1 MAKGLSSVR
10 AGTRSRCWRAATA
23 GLVAGVLLGVA
34 PSAWPQEEP
43 PDTTAVG
50 AGKILDL
57 SSKVVGI
64 TPKVLDI
71 VGISRGVAGTLV
83 DLGAKVT
90 ETEIKIALSGDILF
104 DFDKDTLRPDAFPTL
119 QKVAD
124 IIAGYPGAPVLIEG
138 YTDSKGK
145 DSYNLKL
152 SDRRAASVKKW
163 LVEKAGAD
171 AGHIKTKGWGEA
183 KPVAPNENPD
193 GSDDPD
199 GRQKNRRVE
208 ITIKTK

>member
-1 MAKGLSSVR
+1 MRHALRGVGWLLALSWLLVVSGLVL
-10 AGTRSRCWRAATA
+10 AQDEEGGGRAA
-23 GLVAGVLLGVA
+23 GPGKVLDIV
-34 PSAWPQEEP
+34 
-43 PDTTAVG
+43 
-50 AGKILDL
+50 
-57 SSKVVGI
+57 
-64 TPKVLDI
+64 PKVLDI
-71 VGISRGVAGTLV
+71 VGVSRGLEATLV

-90 ETEIKIALSGDILF
+90 QTEIKIALSGDILF
-104 DFDKDTLRPDAFPTL
+104 DFDKDTLRPDALPTL
-119 QKVAD
+119 QKVAEV
-124 IIAGYPGAPVLIEG
+124 IAGYPGAPVLIEG

-145 DSYNLKL
+145 DGYNLKL

-163 LVEKAGAD
+163 LVENAGAD

>member
-1 MAKGLSSVR
+1 MRHALRGVGWLLALSWLLVVSGLVL
-10 AGTRSRCWRAATA
+10 AQDEEGGGRAA
-23 GLVAGVLLGVA
+23 GPGKVLDIV
-34 PSAWPQEEP
+34 
-43 PDTTAVG
+43 
-50 AGKILDL
+50 
-57 SSKVVGI
+57 
-64 TPKVLDI
+64 PKVLDI
-71 VGISRGVAGTLV
+71 VGVSRGLEATLV

-90 ETEIKIALSGDILF
+90 QTEIKIALSGDILF
-104 DFDKDTLRPDAFPTL
+104 DFDKDTLRPDALPTL
-119 QKVAD
+119 QKVAEV
-124 IIAGYPGAPVLIEG
+124 IAGYPGAPVLIEG

-163 LVEKAGAD
+163 LVENAGAD

>member
-1 MAKGLSSVR
+1 MRHALRGAGWLLALSWLLAVSGI
-10 AGTRSRCWRAATA
+10 ALAQDEEGGGRAA
-23 GLVAGVLLGVA
+23 GPGKVLDIV
-34 PSAWPQEEP
+34 
-43 PDTTAVG
+43 
-50 AGKILDL
+50 
-57 SSKVVGI
+57 
-64 TPKVLDI
+64 PKVLDI
-71 VGISRGVAGTLV
+71 VGVSRGLEATLV

-90 ETEIKIALSGDILF
+90 QTEIKIALSGDILF
-104 DFDKDTLRPDAFPTL
+104 DFDKDTLRPDALPTL
-119 QKVAD
+119 QKVAEV
-124 IIAGYPGAPVLIEG
+124 IAGYPGAPVLIEG

-163 LVEKAGAD
+163 LVENAGAD

>member
-1 MAKGLSSVR
+1 MAKGLSGAR
-10 AGTRSRCWRAATA
+10 ARLRMRCWRVATA

-43 PDTTAVG
+43 PDTTA
-50 AGKILDL
+50 AGPGKVLDL
-57 SSKVVGI
+57 TPKVVGI

>member
-1 MAKGLSSVR
+1 MAQKRSAVR
-10 AGTRSRCWRAATA
+10 APIRAWCRRGSAV
-23 GLVAGVLLGVA
+23 GVVLVALLGGLPVA
-34 PSAWPQEEP
+34 RSQDDASE
-43 PDTTAVG
+43 TTAVG
-50 AGKILDL
+50 TGKVLDL
-57 SSKVVGI
+57 TPKIVDL

-71 VGISRGVAGTLV
+71 VGVARGVEGTLV

-104 DFDKDTLRPDAFPTL
+104 DFDKDTLRPDAFPML

-193 GSDDPD
+193 GTDDPD

>member
-1 MAKGLSSVR
+1 MRHALRGAGWLLALSWLLVVSG
-10 AGTRSRCWRAATA
+10 AALAQDEEGGGRAA
-23 GLVAGVLLGVA
+23 GPGKVLDIV
-34 PSAWPQEEP
+34 
-43 PDTTAVG
+43 
-50 AGKILDL
+50 
-57 SSKVVGI
+57 
-64 TPKVLDI
+64 PKVLDI
-71 VGISRGVAGTLV
+71 VGVSRGVEGTLV

-104 DFDKDTLRPDAFPTL
+104 DFDKDTLRPDALPTL
-119 QKVAD
+119 QKVAEV
-124 IIAGYPGAPVLIEG
+124 IAGYPGAPVLIEG

>member
-1 MAKGLSSVR
+1 MRHALRGAGWLLALSWLLVVSGV
-10 AGTRSRCWRAATA
+10 ALAQDEEGGGRAA
-23 GLVAGVLLGVA
+23 GPGKVLDIV
-34 PSAWPQEEP
+34 
-43 PDTTAVG
+43 
-50 AGKILDL
+50 
-57 SSKVVGI
+57 
-64 TPKVLDI
+64 PKVLDI
-71 VGISRGVAGTLV
+71 VGVSRGVEGTLV

-104 DFDKDTLRPDAFPTL
+104 DFDKDTLRPDALPTL
-119 QKVAD
+119 QKVAEV
-124 IIAGYPGAPVLIEG
+124 IAGYPGAPVLIEG

>member
-1 MAKGLSSVR
+1 MRNALRGAGRLLALSWLLVVSGV
-10 AGTRSRCWRAATA
+10 ALAQDEEGGGRAA
-23 GLVAGVLLGVA
+23 GPGKVLDIV
-34 PSAWPQEEP
+34 
-43 PDTTAVG
+43 
-50 AGKILDL
+50 
-57 SSKVVGI
+57 
-64 TPKVLDI
+64 PKVLDI
-71 VGISRGVAGTLV
+71 VGVSRRLEATLV

-104 DFDKDTLRPDAFPTL
+104 DFDKDTLRPDALPTL
-119 QKVAD
+119 QKVAEV
-124 IIAGYPGAPVLIEG
+124 IAGYPGAPVLIEG

>member
-1 MAKGLSSVR
+1 MRHALRGAGWLLALSWLLVLPGLAR
-10 AGTRSRCWRAATA
+10 AQDEEGGGRAA
-23 GLVAGVLLGVA
+23 GPGKVLDIV
-34 PSAWPQEEP
+34 
-43 PDTTAVG
+43 
-50 AGKILDL
+50 
-57 SSKVVGI
+57 
-64 TPKVLDI
+64 PKVLDI
-71 VGISRGVAGTLV
+71 VGVSRGLEATLV

-90 ETEIKIALSGDILF
+90 QTEIKIALSGDILF
-104 DFDKDTLRPDAFPTL
+104 DFDKDTLRPDALPTL
-119 QKVAD
+119 QKVAEV
-124 IIAGYPGAPVLIEG
+124 IAGYAGAPVLIEG